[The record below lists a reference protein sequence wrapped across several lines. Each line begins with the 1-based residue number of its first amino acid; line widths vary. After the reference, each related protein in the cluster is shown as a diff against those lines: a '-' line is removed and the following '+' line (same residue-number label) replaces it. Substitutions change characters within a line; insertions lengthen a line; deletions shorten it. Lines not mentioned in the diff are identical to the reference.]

1 MNEMLKTDIEGL
13 VDVKK
18 EDAIPLPIQEAGI
31 GLSWIVPILCTEEN
45 GMDKYLARLITSIK
59 SNTDLFENDC

>member
-31 GLSWIVPILCTEEN
+31 GLS
-45 GMDKYLARLITSIK
+45 
-59 SNTDLFENDC
+59 